1 MAFESW
7 REINR
12 IRKNHRDAIYFYAN
26 LQGRF
31 YTIEENDILPDEL
44 NPDDKNLLKAF
55 CDCTCIEETEKNKM
69 CNLYRQIEQGTKE
82 PIKMDDL
89 ETWVHLETRS
99 GKKALMAVL
108 CYLEKDEK
116 GLIREYVGMIRIMR
130 KQELENREI
139 VTSFSNDKNPAFF
152 LKKIARF
159 QAEHPEREYA
169 YIQFDVRRFK
179 YINEKYGSDTGDN
192 ILRYIYDTL
201 DVMCDKEHL
210 HCRLSADVFQI
221 VTYYNSREEI
231 MEFIDK
237 LDEKIRRYGDI
248 KLSITYGVN
257 IVPGSSTAY
266 RKHGD
271 EAGLARAEGKRTI
284 FE

>member
-1 MAFESW
+1 MGTEHVKLGKYSLLGEDIIMAFESW

-26 LQGRF
+26 LQERF

-44 NPDDKNLLKAF
+44 DPDDKNLLKAF

-89 ETWVHLETRS
+89 ETWVHLETRF
-99 GKKALMAVL
+99 GKKVLMAVL

-139 VTSFSNDKNPAFF
+139 VTSFSNDKN
-152 LKKIARF
+152 
-159 QAEHPEREYA
+159 
-169 YIQFDVRRFK
+169 
-179 YINEKYGSDTGDN
+179 
-192 ILRYIYDTL
+192 
-201 DVMCDKEHL
+201 
-210 HCRLSADVFQI
+210 LSLI
-221 VTYYNSREEI
+221 HI
-231 MEFIDK
+231 
-237 LDEKIRRYGDI
+237 
-248 KLSITYGVN
+248 
-257 IVPGSSTAY
+257 
-266 RKHGD
+266 
-271 EAGLARAEGKRTI
+271 
-284 FE
+284 